1 MWLRFLGFPLAL
13 AAGLAAAAVLVLGLV
28 VVLAYPNLPELGAL
42 TAYQPK
48 IPLRIY
54 SAEGTLIGEF
64 GEERRA
70 VVAIA
75 DVPPQLKHAI
85 IAAED
90 ERFYQHPGI
99 DYIGVLR
106 AAYANL
112 VAGGRRQGAST
123 ITMQVAR
130 NFFLSSEKTLTRKL
144 YEALLAFKIEHSLNK
159 EQILEL
165 YVNQIYLGQRA
176 YGFGAASQ
184 IYYNKPLNQLT
195 LAEMSMLAGLPKAPS
210 LDNPVANPQRAKQRQ
225 QYVLR
230 RMTELGYIT
239 AAQYD
244 DALKAPLRARREVS
258 EYSVHAEFAAEMVR
272 QALAEH
278 YPEDVYT
285 RGFRVYTTLR
295 KADQDTAYEAVR
307 KGVFEYDRRQGYRA
321 PEGFYELRPNVGED
335 EYDDALAEHP
345 DSDDL
350 LAAVVIAVEGT
361 KQVEAALRTGEKLT
375 LSGEGL
381 RFAARALDPKTA
393 SQKRIRRGSIIRV
406 YREGKTWQVGQLP
419 EIEAAFISLDP
430 QDGAIRSLVGGFD
443 FGRTK
448 FNHVTQAWRQPG
460 SSFKPFIY
468 SAALEK
474 GFTPATVIPDEP
486 VVLEAEETGSQRW
499 EPKNYDGKFEGPMRL
514 RTALA
519 KSKNMVSIRILDAI
533 GAKYAQE
540 YVTRFGFDAERHPPY
555 LTMALGA
562 GAVTMWQ
569 MARAYSVFANGG
581 YLVQPYFIHKI
592 VDDRGNVL
600 ALAEA
605 HRAGD
610 EALRVI
616 DARNA
621 FIMDNMMQDVTRIG
635 AAARAACLGRGDIAG
650 KTGTTNEFVDA
661 WFAGYQ
667 PALVGISWVGFDQPK
682 TLGKNQTGAVV
693 ALPIWVSYMEKALK
707 EVPEM
712 PREMPPGVVVVPTGA
727 FPPTPGDTRLVPEY
741 FYQEAVPPPE
751 VLRPEP
757 PPQPVVPAAAPLPG
771 AQPVPGVQPAPG
783 APPPSQPALQP
794 PA

>member
-13 AAGLAAAAVLVLGLV
+13 LAGLAAAAVLVLGLV

-54 SAEGTLIGEF
+54 TAEGTLIGEF

-70 VVAIA
+70 VVSIG
-75 DVPPQLKHAI
+75 DVPPQLKNAI

-184 IYYNKPLNQLT
+184 TYFGKSLDQLS
-195 LAEMSMLAGLPKAPS
+195 LAEIAMLAGLPKAPS
-210 LDNPVANPQRAKQRQ
+210 MYNPISNPQRAKQRQ

-239 AAQYD
+239 AVQYEE
-244 DALKAPLRARREVS
+244 AYKAPLRARREVS
-258 EYSVHAEFAAEMVR
+258 EYSIHAEFAAEMVR

-285 RGFRVYTTLR
+285 RGFRVYTTIR
-295 KADQDTAYEAVR
+295 KADQEAAYDALR
-307 KGVFEYDRRQGYRA
+307 KGALDYDRRQGYRG
-321 PEGFYELRPNVGED
+321 PEGFFDLRPNAGED
-335 EYDDALAEHP
+335 EYDDALVDHP

-350 LAAVVIAVEGT
+350 VAAVVLSVEP
-361 KQVEAALRTGEKLT
+361 KEIEAGLRSGEKLT
-375 LSGEGL
+375 INGEGL

-406 YREGKTWQVGQLP
+406 QREGKAWQIAQLP
-419 EIEAAFISLDP
+419 EIESAFVSLDP
-430 QDGAIRSLVGGFD
+430 QDGAIRALVGGFD
-443 FGRTK
+443 FGRNK

-474 GFTPATVIPDEP
+474 GFTPATVVPDEP

-562 GAVTMWQ
+562 GSVTMWQ
-569 MARAYSVFANGG
+569 LSRAYSVFANGG
-581 YLVQPYFIHKI
+581 YLIQPYFIHKI

-600 ALAEA
+600 ALAEP

-635 AAARAACLGRGDIAG
+635 TAARAARLGRTDIAG

-667 PALVGISWVGFDQPK
+667 PALVAISWVGFDQPK
-682 TLGKNQTGAVV
+682 TLGKNQTGGVV
-693 ALPIWVSYMEKALK
+693 ALPIWVSYMEKILK
-707 EVPEM
+707 DVPEM
-712 PREMPPGVVVVPTGA
+712 PREMPPGIVVVPTGPYPSA
-727 FPPTPGDTRLVPEY
+727 GGESRLVPEF
-741 FYQEAVPPPE
+741 FYREAVPPPE
-751 VLRPEP
+751 VLHPAPPMGEQ
-757 PPQPVVPAAAPLPG
+757 PPQPV
-771 AQPVPGVQPAPG
+771 AQPN
-783 APPPSQPALQP
+783 P